1 MVQEP
6 HPSHSSSVQSHLPHS
21 SSPTSALSNSEGQ
34 GLLSGT
40 VAGQR
45 EQHNA
50 VDKEGTAGC
59 SAYGTQTQSTPLTDI
74 VPADIS
80 EDVLLNTLQAVMME
94 AAREELVLTAHPR
107 PIILPPVSKR

>member
-1 MVQEP
+1 M
-6 HPSHSSSVQSHLPHS
+6 
-21 SSPTSALSNSEGQ
+21 
-34 GLLSGT
+34 
-40 VAGQR
+40 AGQR